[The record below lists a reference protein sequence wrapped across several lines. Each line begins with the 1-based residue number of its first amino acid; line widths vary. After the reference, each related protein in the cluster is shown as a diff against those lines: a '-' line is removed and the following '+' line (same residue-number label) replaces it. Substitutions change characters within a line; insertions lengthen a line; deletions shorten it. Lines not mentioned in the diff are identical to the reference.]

1 MGEGV
6 GGGLF
11 VAFVGFSCFGRGA
24 EVAGALIDATGF
36 QPHEPLGF
44 EGPDELGGVCPAL
57 AIRFEAAGV
66 GTAKLWLDMQTAYD
80 LARAREAGEPVVEKL
95 VG

>member
-1 MGEGV
+1 MFNPVHPGEVIREDVLSELEISIAEASRRLGV
-6 GGGLF
+6 SR
-11 VAFVGFSCFGRGA
+11 VALSRVLHA
-24 EVAGALIDATGF
+24 HAAIT
-36 QPHEPLGF
+36 
-44 EGPDELGGVCPAL
+44 PAL

-80 LARAREAGEPVVEKL
+80 LARAKEAGEPVVEKL